1 MSDCDSVENKRKRQD
16 SIKDSKILLES
27 PITDCAELAAA
38 ATEEEIEDN
47 GPIPVAG
54 VAASPAGG
62 SSPVKRP
69 RTSEDGDSSPQ
80 PNNAEEAKEA
90 AESVQDKVKGISM
103 EDAPKKPAAALPI
116 FGSAFGVSGKP
127 GGFSSFASAAKK
139 ASPFAA
145 FTTATS
151 GFAKYATAAPS
162 SSLGESSVS
171 VEGEAAAVGSDSE
184 DVAGNEDLDDDD
196 EVRAP
201 PAGGS
206 SQRTFEDLL
215 TTKGKE
221 TLQLHGSLSS
231 PHVSTP
237 LTAHGVPSTPVRTFE
252 EDETCLFSTKAKLF
266 ELQDATWKERGG
278 GQFKI
283 NSKIEQP
290 DKCRLLMRTDLTF
303 RLILNVPLFHGLKA
317 VCERRFVRFT
327 CFDVESKLPITY
339 VLRFATDALAADAYV
354 CISKNTPEDSN
365 DDDDDDDKHST
376 SASENS
382 DDSEEE
388 EEEEE
393 GEEEEEEVEEKVEDQ
408 GEAKEDEEESADVA
422 EEEEEEASQSEAESQ
437 AEQQSSA
444 AEEDGEEEEEA
455 QDDASA
461 ASASASDNDDGAS
474 GQEQSDSENE
484 ESDSE

>member
-16 SIKDSKILLES
+16 SIKGSKVLLES
-27 PITDCAELAAA
+27 PLTDCAELAG
-38 ATEEEIEDN
+38 EEELEDN
-47 GPIPVAG
+47 ALLPVAG
-54 VAASPAGG
+54 AAESPAGG

-69 RTSEDGDSSPQ
+69 RTSEDGNNSPA

-103 EDAPKKPAAALPI
+103 EDAPKKPALPV

-127 GGFSSFASAAKK
+127 GGFSSFASAGKK

-145 FTTATS
+145 FTTAAS
-151 GFAKYATAAPS
+151 GFAKYAAAG
-162 SSLGESSVS
+162 SSLGESRDASA
-171 VEGEAAAVGSDSE
+171 EGEAAAAAAAGSDSE

-201 PAGGS
+201 AAGP

-221 TLQLHGSLSS
+221 TLQLRGSLGS
-231 PHVSTP
+231 PASMP
-237 LTAHGVPSTPVRTFE
+237 LTAHGAPSTPVRTFE

-266 ELQDATWKERGG
+266 ELHDASWKERGG

-339 VLRFATDALAADAYV
+339 VLRFATDALATDAYV
-354 CISKNTPEDSN
+354 CISKNTPEDHDDDEGEDKHSASASEDS
-365 DDDDDDDKHST
+365 DDDDDT
-376 SASENS
+376 
-382 DDSEEE
+382 EEE
-388 EEEEE
+388 EEE
-393 GEEEEEEVEEKVEDQ
+393 EDQ
-408 GEAKEDEEESADVA
+408 GEAKEDDVEESANVA
-422 EEEEEEASQSEAESQ
+422 EDNEEEDEDEASQSDAESQ

-444 AEEDGEEEEEA
+444 AEDDEDQEEEV

-461 ASASASDNDDGAS
+461 ASASVSDIDDEDAS
-474 GQEQSDSENE
+474 GQEQSEGENE
-484 ESDSE
+484 DDEDSDSE

>member
-16 SIKDSKILLES
+16 SIKGSKILLES

-38 ATEEEIEDN
+38 EEEIEDN
-47 GPIPVAG
+47 GPLPVAG

-103 EDAPKKPAAALPI
+103 EDAPKKPAAALPV

-127 GGFSSFASAAKK
+127 GGFSSFASAAQK

-145 FTTATS
+145 FTAATS

-171 VEGEAAAVGSDSE
+171 AEGEAAAVGSDSE

-237 LTAHGVPSTPVRTFE
+237 LTVHGVPSTPVRTFE

-354 CISKNTPEDSN
+354 CISKNTPEDPN
-365 DDDDDDDKHST
+365 DDDDDDDDDKHST
-376 SASENS
+376 TASENS

-388 EEEEE
+388 EEGEDEEE
-393 GEEEEEEVEEKVEDQ
+393 GEEEVEEKVEDQ

-422 EEEEEEASQSEAESQ
+422 EEEEEEEASQSEAESQ

-444 AEEDGEEEEEA
+444 AEEDDEEEEA

-461 ASASASDNDDGAS
+461 ASASASDNDDDAS

>member
-16 SIKDSKILLES
+16 SIKGSKVLLES
-27 PITDCAELAAA
+27 PLTDCAELAG
-38 ATEEEIEDN
+38 EEEVEDN
-47 GPIPVAG
+47 APPPVAE
-54 VAASPAGG
+54 SPAGG

-69 RTSEDGDSSPQ
+69 RTSEDGDNSPA

-103 EDAPKKPAAALPI
+103 EDAPKKPALPV

-127 GGFSSFASAAKK
+127 GGFSSFASAGKK

-151 GFAKYATAAPS
+151 GFAKYAAAAP
-162 SSLGESSVS
+162 SLGESRDASG
-171 VEGEAAAVGSDSE
+171 EGEAAAAAAGSDSE

-201 PAGGS
+201 AAGP

-221 TLQLHGSLSS
+221 TLQLHGSLAS
-231 PHVSTP
+231 PASTP
-237 LTAHGVPSTPVRTFE
+237 LTAHGAPSTPVRTFE

-266 ELQDATWKERGG
+266 ELHDASWKERGG

-283 NSKIEQP
+283 NSKTEQP
-290 DKCRLLMRTDLTF
+290 AKCRLLMRTDLTF

-339 VLRFATDALAADAYV
+339 VLRFATDALATEAYV
-354 CISKNTPEDSN
+354 CISKNTPEDEDDKHSDSAAEDS
-365 DDDDDDDKHST
+365 DDDDD
-376 SASENS
+376 A
-382 DDSEEE
+382 EEE
-388 EEEEE
+388 EQEEDGEEEEE
-393 GEEEEEEVEEKVEDQ
+393 GQ
-408 GEAKEDEEESADVA
+408 GEAKEDDVEEESASVA
-422 EEEEEEASQSEAESQ
+422 EANEEEEDEASQSDAESQ

-444 AEEDGEEEEEA
+444 AEDDDDEEDDV

-461 ASASASDNDDGAS
+461 ASASASDNDDDEDAS
-474 GQEQSDSENE
+474 GQEQSEGENE
-484 ESDSE
+484 DSDSE